1 MEQYIKI
8 ADYAAGL
15 LGAMMFGIGLQA
27 QLQPM
32 EGRVITSTRQLSK
45 TLSGTEAQTGAKQF
59 AGKIVTNQD
68 RAIMFPIVGG
78 RNMWIGAAMLA
89 LTLQG
94 QRKAVG
100 TILATGMIGGGVDA
114 WWCYRNGSEKWLPHI
129 IGSSIGI
136 PLSYVLLHCD
146 FMESNTNGETQA
158 LPNPDKF
165 LDRVVEIDG
174 HHYERQRS
182 ITDYRRDPG
191 EARILYLCRRSSIS
205 ASSSDDSEQQTFIMK
220 VKVQ

>member
-32 EGRVITSTRQLSK
+32 EG
-45 TLSGTEAQTGAKQF
+45 AKQF
-59 AGKIVTNQD
+59 AGKVMTNQD

-114 WWCYRNGSEKWLPHI
+114 WWCYKNGSEKWLPHI

-136 PLSYVLLHCD
+136 PLSYVLL
-146 FMESNTNGETQA
+146 Q
-158 LPNPDKF
+158 
-165 LDRVVEIDG
+165 
-174 HHYERQRS
+174 
-182 ITDYRRDPG
+182 
-191 EARILYLCRRSSIS
+191 
-205 ASSSDDSEQQTFIMK
+205 
-220 VKVQ
+220 